1 MNLPSKIVYFYKRKI
16 QPGFRINRKELVV
29 DIGSGDKPFWRA
41 DVFFDNTMLSDN
53 QRITGTGAVTS
64 LGLFVNGTLP
74 HTPFQDKAFDFSFCA
89 HLLEHVE
96 DPDMAIK
103 ELMRISKR
111 GYIETPNGVL
121 ELMDPFRSHL
131 WFIFLNGNKLIFV
144 RKSKKMHE
152 TLKANGKRFNKVIKK
167 ISDPFIRMYW
177 EGKIDYEIIND
188 LDSSEKFYPVEEE
201 SYEKQKYN
209 LYVIFIKMMRKIFY
223 INKERLVFHSIV
235 K

>member
-1 MNLPSKIVYFYKRKI
+1 MNLPSKIVYFFKRKI
-16 QPGFRINRKELVV
+16 QPGFRINREDLVV

-41 DVFFDNTMLSDN
+41 DVFFDNTALSDN
-53 QRITGTGAVTS
+53 QRITGTKAVTN

-74 HTPFQDKAFDFSFCA
+74 STPFRDKTFDFSFCA

-96 DPDMAIK
+96 DPDMAIR
-103 ELMRISKR
+103 ELMRISRR

-131 WFIFLNGNKLIFV
+131 WFIFLNGNKLVFV

-152 TLKANGKRFNKVIKK
+152 TLKVNGGQFNKVIRK
-167 ISDPFIRMYW
+167 INDPFIRMYW
-177 EGKIDYEIIND
+177 EGKIDYEIIDD
-188 LDSSEKFYPVEEE
+188 LDRSEKFYPAEDEF
-201 SYEKQKYN
+201 YEKQKYN
-209 LYVIFIKMMRKIFY
+209 FYLIFIKILRKFFY
-223 INKERLVFHSIV
+223 KNKETLVFSSIE